1 MVSDEARIVFD
12 VLDRLSSIRNAQ
24 GVVDTLKSAAR
35 TLAGADDALVMLR
48 DGASVHYVNEEGS
61 RNPGE
66 RRRLPLESCVS
77 GWVILNRQWAVVED
91 IASDGRNFR
100 TARPGGSM
108 KSLAAFP
115 IRSADPVG
123 ALEVYWKDCGSP
135 DPAVLNTLQ
144 TLANAAAIAIENA
157 RLFGWVE
164 VAYRSARQEA
174 QKYANLVNTVNG
186 VVWEADP
193 GTLQF
198 TFVSEQAERLLGF
211 PQQAWTARGDFW
223 LGRLHPEDRAW
234 AAEFRQR
241 QANPGDRRHFEYRM
255 LAADGNTVWVA
266 DYVSAGRRSDN
277 TECLRGVMVDVTE
290 QKSLERRL
298 EWRLLNDALT
308 SLPNRALFLDRAETE
323 LSRRGGSRPQSAPAI
338 LLIGLDG
345 FKHINDSFGHVVG
358 DLVLMAVASR
368 LRKSCSRSHTVAR
381 LNGDEFAV
389 LAPGGGRPDRA
400 RAIAERIHSVF
411 ARPFNVAGSTVY
423 LTASIGIAL
432 ENGIRH
438 SAGDMLREAETAM
451 YRAKSMGLPRSRFF
465 DAFMHEDAVSRLR
478 LESDLRRAIER
489 RELESHYQPI
499 VDLRTHDVLG
509 FEALLRWRHPQRGL
523 LLPSQFMT
531 MAEDLG
537 LMAEVGYQTLT
548 RAGEAI
554 RRWTR
559 RTSKKPWISVNI
571 SPSELGDPNLLK
583 LIRGVLNAN
592 SIPPD
597 RLKLEITE
605 AGVAQTDAPVRERLG
620 QLHDLGVGILID
632 DFGTGT
638 SSFDRLLGAPIAA
651 IKIDRRFLEEIN
663 SPTSSAPILRSI
675 ISLGQNLK
683 VGLIGEGVENEQ
695 EKMGLWALGCTTAQG
710 YYFGSPEPLD
720 RAEAM
725 IGD

>member
-1 MVSDEARIVFD
+1 MQFDEARIVFD
-12 VLDRLSSIRNAQ
+12 VLDRLSSTRGAQ
-24 GVVDTLKSAAR
+24 GVVDILKSAVR
-35 TLAGADDALVMLR
+35 TLAGADDASVMLR
-48 DGASVHYVNEEGS
+48 DGASVHCVNEEAPW
-61 RNPGE
+61 NAVE
-66 RRRLPLESCVS
+66 RSRLPLDSCVS
-77 GWVILNRQWAVVED
+77 GWVILNRQWAIVED

-100 TARPGGSM
+100 MARPGGAI

-123 ALEVYWKDCGSP
+123 ALEVYWKNCGSP

-144 TLANAAAIAIENA
+144 TLANAAAIALENA

-164 VAYRSARQEA
+164 VAYRSARREA

-211 PQQAWTARGDFW
+211 PQQAWTARSDFW
-223 LGRLHPEDRAW
+223 PGRLHPEDRGW

-241 QANPGDRRHFEYRM
+241 PATAGDRRHFEYRM
-255 LAADGNTVWVA
+255 IAADGHTVWVA
-266 DYVSAGRRSDN
+266 DYVSAGKRSDN

-298 EWRLLNDALT
+298 EWRVLNDALT
-308 SLPNRALFLDRAETE
+308 SLPNRALFLDRAESE
-323 LSRRGGSRPQSAPAI
+323 LGRSSGQKESLAV
-338 LLIGLDG
+338 LLVGLDR
-345 FKHINDSFGHVVG
+345 FKHINDSFGHVMG
-358 DLVLMAVASR
+358 DRVMMAVASR
-368 LRKSCSRSHTVAR
+368 LRRSCGRYHTVAR
-381 LNGDEFAV
+381 LDGDAFAI
-389 LAPGGGRPDRA
+389 LAPGAGRLDLA
-400 RAIAERIHSVF
+400 GAIAQRIHAVF
-411 ARPFNVAGSTVY
+411 KRPFQIAGSPVY
-423 LTASIGIAL
+423 LTASVGIAL

-438 SAGDMLREAETAM
+438 SAGDMLREADTAM
-451 YRAKSMGLPRSRFF
+451 YRAKKLGPSRSQFF
-465 DAFMHEDAVSRLR
+465 DPFMHEDAVSRLR
-478 LESDLRRAIER
+478 LESDVRQAIAR
-489 RELESHYQPI
+489 REFESHYQPI

-509 FEALLRWRHPQRGL
+509 FESLLRWRHPRRGL
-523 LLPSQFMT
+523 LLPSQFIT
-531 MAEDLG
+531 VAEDLG
-537 LMAEVGYQTLT
+537 LMTEAGYQTIS

-554 RRWTR
+554 HRWTQL
-559 RTSKKPWISVNI
+559 TSKQPWISVNI
-571 SPSELGDPNLLK
+571 SPAQLDDPDLPR
-583 LIRGVLNAN
+583 LIRGVLDAN
-592 SIPPD
+592 SVSPD

-605 AGVAQTDAPVRERLG
+605 AGVAQTGAPVRERLRK
-620 QLHDLGVGILID
+620 LHDIGVGILID

-675 ISLGQNLK
+675 ISLGQNLE

-710 YYFGSPEPLD
+710 YYFGTPEPLD

-725 IGD
+725 IGA

>member
-1 MVSDEARIVFD
+1 MQFDEARIVFD
-12 VLDRLSSIRNAQ
+12 VLDRLSSVRNAQ

-66 RRRLPLESCVS
+66 RRRLPLESCIS

-100 TARPGGSM
+100 TARSGGSM

-144 TLANAAAIAIENA
+144 TLANAAAIAFENA

-164 VAYRSARQEA
+164 VAYRSARREA

-198 TFVSEQAERLLGF
+198 TFVSEQAEQLLGF

-223 LGRLHPEDRAW
+223 LERLHPEDRGW
-234 AAEFRQR
+234 AAEFRR
-241 QANPGDRRHFEYRM
+241 RLANPGDRRHFEYRM
-255 LAADGNTVWVA
+255 VAADGNTVWVA

-298 EWRLLNDALT
+298 EWRVLNDALT
-308 SLPNRALFLDRAETE
+308 NLPNRALFLDRAETE
-323 LSRRGGSRPQSAPAI
+323 LSRGGSRPRSAPAI

-358 DLVLMAVASR
+358 DLVLMSVASR

-381 LNGDEFAV
+381 LNGDEFAI

-411 ARPFNVAGSTVY
+411 ARPFHVAGFSVY

-438 SAGDMLREAETAM
+438 SAGDMLREADTAM
-451 YRAKSMGLPRSRFF
+451 YRAKRMGPARSRFF
-465 DAFMHEDAVSRLR
+465 DPFMHEDAVSRLR
-478 LESDLRRAIER
+478 LESDVRQAVARSEF
-489 RELESHYQPI
+489 ETHYQPI

-523 LLPSQFMT
+523 LLPSQFIT
-531 MAEDLG
+531 VAEDLG
-537 LMAEVGYQTLT
+537 LMMEAGYQTIT

-554 RRWTR
+554 HRWTQL
-559 RTSKKPWISVNI
+559 TSKQPWISVNI
-571 SPSELGDPNLLK
+571 SPAQLDDPELPQ
-583 LIRGVLNAN
+583 LINGVLDAN
-592 SIPPD
+592 SISPD

-605 AGVAQTDAPVRERLG
+605 AGVIQTGAVVRERLRK
-620 QLHDLGVGILID
+620 LHDIGVGILID

-651 IKIDRRFLEEIN
+651 IKIDRRFVEEIN

-725 IGD
+725 IGA